1 MKRRQRKLRFAFSG
15 LLLVALALLVAACG
29 GSGGTVTTSANATA
43 PIETAPDFSAEEL
56 EAEPGADWITNG
68 GSLSNDRFS
77 SLDEVNTENVKELKG
92 DWMTKIG
99 KNATAAKFSAE
110 GQALEYK
117 GTIYI
122 SDGADD
128 VFAMDAS
135 NGRIIWTYEPNL
147 PPDPLG
153 EVVCCGWDNRGV
165 AIGDGMVYDS
175 QLNGDQ
181 VALNQE
187 TGKVEWQTNIEK
199 AKAGFSITSAP
210 LFYDGKVY
218 VGGSGGEYGI
228 RGRLTALDAKTG
240 KIDWRF
246 WTTPSPSETGGNT
259 WPDNGSYKHGG
270 ASLWNTPSV
279 DPKLNEVYFSTSNAS
294 PWIGTERKGDDLFT
308 SSIVALNA
316 ETGEYKWHYQQV
328 HHDIWDFDSPSPTV
342 LFNGEMNGEM
352 REGIGEPSKT
362 GWVYLVDRKTGKPI
376 YPIPEVKVPQDPNE
390 ATSATQPEPTME
402 PFSPL
407 EATPEAVEKAEEA
420 VSGDVPKPKVV
431 GSPIF
436 TPMSS
441 DPSQINLTA
450 NSAVGGDNWPAS
462 SFDPEKDMYFVCSQ
476 SGSLG
481 LIVPPEEQQY
491 KEGEN
496 YIGSDTVVSTGFDTK
511 GFLTAYD
518 MSTGKIAWQNEFPE
532 SCYSGAVSTAG
543 GLVFVGQNNGEL
555 QAFDVE
561 NGKKLW
567 SFQTGAGA
575 NTTVTPFEDE
585 GEEKIA
591 IYAGGNSLAATSHG
605 ENFWVFSLNGTMTE
619 EKGEEQ
625 EAEGTTHAGEETA
638 EEAGSGEETGEAE
651 ETEAEPTEGE
661 GAEGAEAGGGK
672 EAEGGERLRP
682 VPRRDGRIRSLL
694 RKLLD
699 LPRGRRPRR
708 QRRTGPDDDAESQRT
723 GRRRRTGHQRR
734 RWHARFRGH
743 AERRRNRQRRRLRRR
758 RNRRQEISPAGP
770 AGTPTWRRI
779 PRSRRKTNDPGVH
792 PSGVVP
798 FVGSAGVRPRPAP
811 PVRGTSRAS
820 RGGRAGCGR
829 HETPGT

>member
-1 MKRRQRKLRFAFSG
+1 MTRRQRKLRFAFSG
-15 LLLVALALLVAACG
+15 LLLIALALLVAACG

-122 SDGADD
+122 TDGADD
-128 VFAMDAS
+128 VFAMDAG

-187 TGKVEWQTNIEK
+187 TGKVEWSTNIEK

-210 LFYDGKVY
+210 LYYDGKVY

-279 DPKLNEVYFSTSNAS
+279 DPKLNEIYFSTSNAS

-342 LFNGEMNGEM
+342 LFNGEMNGEE
-352 REGIGEPSKT
+352 REAIGEPSKT

-390 ATSATQPEPTME
+390 ATSTTQPEPTME

-441 DPSQINLTA
+441 DPSSINLTA

-476 SGSLG
+476 AGSLG
-481 LIVPPEEQQY
+481 LIVPPEEQEY

-561 NGKKLW
+561 TGKKLW

-605 ENFWVFSLNGTMTE
+605 ENFWVFSLKGTMTE
-619 EKGEEQ
+619 EQGEEL

-638 EEAGSGEETGEAE
+638 EEAGGGEETGEAE

-661 GAEGAEAGGGK
+661 GSEGAEAAGGK
-672 EAEGGERLRP
+672 EAEGGETAAAGAP
-682 VPRRDGRIRSLL
+682 DAMAGSEVFSENCSTCHGADGL
-694 RKLLD
+694 
-699 LPRGRRPRR
+699 GGNG
-708 QRRTGPDDDAESQRT
+708 GPDLTTMPKAKEQAGAEEQVT
-723 GRRRRTGHQRR
+723 NGG
-734 RWHARFRGH
+734 GGM
-743 AERRRNRQRRRLRRR
+743 
-758 RNRRQEISPAGP
+758 PAF
-770 AGTPTWRRI
+770 AGTLSEEEI
-779 PRSRRKTNDPGVH
+779 ANVAAY
-792 PSGVVP
+792 VVEEI
-798 FVGSAGVRPRPAP
+798 VGKK
-811 PVRGTSRAS
+811 
-820 RGGRAGCGR
+820 
-829 HETPGT
+829 